1 MDSSSEQRVRSDEKP
16 SDVEDPVYREQLIR
30 RVLLKLDIRLV

>member
-1 MDSSSEQRVRSDEKP
+1 MDSSPEQRVRSDEKP
-16 SDVEDPVYREQLIR
+16 SDGEDPVYREQVMR